1 VEKQPSEDELEAA
14 RERARADA
22 EARYAYEISG
32 RDPEEQP
39 GEAGPYA
46 YAPEDVQAEYARVYE
61 ETLEGLR
68 KGH

>member
-1 VEKQPSEDELEAA
+1 LEKQPTKEELEAA

-22 EARYAYEISG
+22 EERYAYETSG
-32 RDPEEQP
+32 REPEEQP

-61 ETLEGLR
+61 ATLAQLR
-68 KGH
+68 RPS